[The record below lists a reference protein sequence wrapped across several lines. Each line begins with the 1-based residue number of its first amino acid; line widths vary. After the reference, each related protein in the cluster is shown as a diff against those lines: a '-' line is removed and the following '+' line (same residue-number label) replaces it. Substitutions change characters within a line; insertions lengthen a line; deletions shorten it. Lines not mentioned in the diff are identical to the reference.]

1 VIARPDDPTSERD
14 PTILDQPTT
23 VLVIP
28 AFNEEG
34 RLDLKAFDKFLS
46 ATRDVGLQFVD
57 DGSTDATSHLLETLR
72 LGHQNRV
79 WIHTAAENEGKAAA
93 VRRGVIAALERSPE
107 FVGYWDADLSTP
119 LGELG
124 PMGAILH
131 GQPAVDMVLG
141 SRVRRLG
148 SVVHR
153 SAVKHY
159 TGRLFA
165 TAASIA
171 LRLPVYD
178 TQCGAKL
185 FRAQSMIS
193 QAFDEPF
200 TTTWAFDVELLAR
213 YIVRLREGGVDP
225 TERLY
230 EYPLRTWIDRSGSKV
245 RILDRPRALWEVI
258 RLGIAL
264 RRRLRIS
271 R

>member
-1 VIARPDDPTSERD
+1 MIARPDDPTSERD
-14 PTILDQPTT
+14 SPIPDQPTT

-34 RLDLKAFDKFLS
+34 RLDLKAFDEFLS
-46 ATRDVGLQFVD
+46 TTGDVEFQFVD
-57 DGSTDATSHLLETLR
+57 DGSTDATSRLLEGLR
-72 LGHQNRV
+72 LRHPSRIRV
-79 WIHTAAENEGKAAA
+79 DISKENEGKAAA
-93 VRRGVIAALERSPE
+93 VRRGVIAALGRSPQ

-119 LGELG
+119 LAEVG
-124 PMGAILH
+124 PMSTLLH
-131 GQPAVDMVLG
+131 ERPTVDMVLG

-159 TGRLFA
+159 SGRLFA
-165 TAASIA
+165 TAASIS
-171 LRLPVYD
+171 LGLPVYD

-185 FRAQSMIS
+185 FRAQSMIAR
-193 QAFDEPF
+193 AFDEPF

-213 YIVRLREGGVDP
+213 YVALAREYDLDP

-258 RLGIAL
+258 RVGIAL
-264 RRRLRIS
+264 RRRLRRS